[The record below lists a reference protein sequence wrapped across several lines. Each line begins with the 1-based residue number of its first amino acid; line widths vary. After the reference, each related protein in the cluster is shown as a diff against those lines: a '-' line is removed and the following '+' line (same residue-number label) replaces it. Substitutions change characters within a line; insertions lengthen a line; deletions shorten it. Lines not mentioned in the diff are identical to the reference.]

1 MALLRKLAATKISNK
16 KRHMKMQMDYSQTLV
31 ALGLDLDQIFN
42 DSTLLCESLDKLF
55 FNSYTGISSNFLKE

>member
-1 MALLRKLAATKISNK
+1 
-16 KRHMKMQMDYSQTLV
+16 MQMDYSQTLV